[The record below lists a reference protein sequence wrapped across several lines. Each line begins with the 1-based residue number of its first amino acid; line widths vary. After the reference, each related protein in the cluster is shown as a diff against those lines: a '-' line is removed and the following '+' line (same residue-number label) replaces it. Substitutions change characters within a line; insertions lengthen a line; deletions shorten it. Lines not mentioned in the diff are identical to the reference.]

1 MKVKFFG
8 LLIAV
13 ATLLPASQAA
23 AVTVYTYTGLN
34 YTSIQDQIPDG
45 VSYTTSMNV
54 TAWFTLAN
62 PIAPNLPL
70 HEEFMNVLDFSFFD
84 GRFSIT
90 PVNALGTTFFRVQ
103 TGSQGEILTWDI
115 EGVLLGPL
123 PFYVIQSF
131 NLPANQLVMDRG
143 VYAVCSTGT
152 GCTNPVA
159 DEQDFGRNLNSP
171 GTWSQRETPLPAAL
185 PLFATGLGVLGLLG
199 WRRKRKGA

>member
-1 MKVKFFG
+1 MKMKFFEP
-8 LLIAV
+8 LIA
-13 ATLLPASQAA
+13 AAMLLPVSQAA

-103 TGSQGEILTWDI
+103 TGPQGEILTWDI
-115 EGVLLGPL
+115 EGVLLGTP

-143 VYAVCSTGT
+143 LTQQGSSCPS
-152 GCTNPVA
+152 C
-159 DEQDFGRNLNSP
+159 QDFGLNRDSP

-185 PLFATGLGVLGLLG
+185 PLFVTGLGALGLIG
-199 WRRKRKGA
+199 WRRKRKQAA